1 MVLLP
6 FEIFAV
12 GFRLQFKQKSTG
24 LIKYDH
30 LIILIA
36 LVQLLKLIT
45 PRDMLIG
52 ILMMKLGIASLN
64 CNYVL
69 EWKVRTIKVKQIF

>member
-6 FEIFAV
+6 FEILAI
-12 GFRLQFKQKSTG
+12 GFRLQFKQQSTG
-24 LIKYDH
+24 LIKYE
-30 LIILIA
+30 
-36 LVQLLKLIT
+36 LLKFIT

-52 ILMMKLGIASLN
+52 ILMKLGIASLN

-69 EWKVRTIKVKQIF
+69 EWKLRTIKVKQIF

>member
-6 FEIFAV
+6 FEILAIS
-12 GFRLQFKQKSTG
+12 FRLQFKQQSTG
-24 LIKYDH
+24 LIKYE
-30 LIILIA
+30 
-36 LVQLLKLIT
+36 LLKFIT

-52 ILMMKLGIASLN
+52 ILMKLGIASLN

>member
-1 MVLLP
+1 MILLP
-6 FEIFAV
+6 FEILAI
-12 GFRLQFKQKSTG
+12 GSRLQFKQQSTG
-24 LIKYDH
+24 LIKYE
-30 LIILIA
+30 
-36 LVQLLKLIT
+36 LLKFIT

-52 ILMMKLGIASLN
+52 ILMKLGIASLN

>member
-6 FEIFAV
+6 FEILAI
-12 GFRLQFKQKSTG
+12 GFRLQFKQQSTG
-24 LIKYDH
+24 LIKYE
-30 LIILIA
+30 
-36 LVQLLKLIT
+36 LLKFIT

-52 ILMMKLGIASLN
+52 ILMKLGIASLN

>member
-6 FEIFAV
+6 FEILAI
-12 GFRLQFKQKSTG
+12 GFRLQFKQQSTG

-30 LIILIA
+30 LIILIV
-36 LVQLLKLIT
+36 LVQLLKFIT

-52 ILMMKLGIASLN
+52 ILMKLGIASLN
-64 CNYVL
+64 WNYVL

>member
-6 FEIFAV
+6 FEILAI
-12 GFRLQFKQKSTG
+12 GFRLQFKQQSTG
-24 LIKYDH
+24 LIKYE
-30 LIILIA
+30 
-36 LVQLLKLIT
+36 LLKFIT

-52 ILMMKLGIASLN
+52 ILMKLGIASLN

-69 EWKVRTIKVKQIF
+69 EWKVRTMKVKQIF

>member
-6 FEIFAV
+6 FEILAI
-12 GFRLQFKQKSTG
+12 GFRLQFKQQSTG
-24 LIKYDH
+24 LIKYE
-30 LIILIA
+30 
-36 LVQLLKLIT
+36 LLKFIT
-45 PRDMLIG
+45 SRDMLIG
-52 ILMMKLGIASLN
+52 ILMKLGIASLN